1 MKDKITYAIS
11 LVAIYLIISCQAVQ
25 AQNPN
30 ALIGQLIGGDDMF
43 ELQKQ
48 HECLKDSIIPMLN
61 CMSEAMLA
69 VAFNQPDKG
78 IMAFEDLLSNE
89 DYQAQLGI
97 GTIANFIYLYADVYE
112 NKYDFI
118 GAVKLLQSF
127 LEQTKEVPLGQIRDI
142 LQNKLELNRSL
153 AKVKAFKVVRPDK
166 DCEIDFHLDK
176 AGRGES
182 LMVNAKINNIDL
194 PMIFDTGCPKY
205 SLLTES
211 TAKSLGLVKIAD
223 SIPMVGVGKGTAWL
237 GTTDSLSFGEVT
249 CYNPIFYVVPKIVT
263 DTTLNDF
270 AVLGA
275 DIFNALGEVIFR
287 PKKKKILFP
296 AQLSILPKS
305 GSNLVMKNR
314 QPYLRLSL
322 NSKPCLMHFDTG
334 NVQTYLTHHYYERN
348 KLGVN
353 KLGISD
359 SLRIG
364 GFGGVSTQK
373 SFRLPLTM
381 FELEGY
387 EFNFNHVQVSTE
399 KAMHSWCE
407 DGIFGTDFLQK
418 FDKVVLSYKHM
429 FISVE

>member
-1 MKDKITYAIS
+1 MKDKITYALS
-11 LVAIYLIISCQAVQ
+11 LVAIYLIISCQAIQ

-30 ALIGQLIGGDDMF
+30 ALIGQLIGGNDMF

-48 HECLKDSIIPMLN
+48 HILLKDSIIPMLD
-61 CMSEAMLA
+61 CMSEGMLA
-69 VAFNQPDKG
+69 IAFNQPEKG
-78 IMAFEDLLSNE
+78 IKAFEDLLSNE

-112 NKYDFI
+112 NKYDFKA
-118 GAVKLLQSF
+118 AVELLESF
-127 LEQTKEVPLGQIRDI
+127 LVQTKEVPLGQIRGI
-142 LQNKLELNRSL
+142 LQDKLELNRSL
-153 AKVKAFKVVRPDK
+153 AKAKAFKVVRPDK

-182 LMVNAKINNIDL
+182 LIVNAQINNTDL
-194 PMIFDTGCPKY
+194 SMIFDTGCPKY
-205 SLLTES
+205 SLLSES
-211 TAKSLGLVKIAD
+211 IAKRMGLVKIAD
-223 SIPMVGVGKGTAWL
+223 SISMVGVGKGTAWV
-237 GTTDSLSFGEVT
+237 GTTDSLSLGDVT

-275 DIFNALGEVIFR
+275 DILNALDEVIFL
-287 PKKKKILFP
+287 PKKNIILFP
-296 AQLSILPKS
+296 SQLSALPKS

-314 QPYLRLSL
+314 QPYLKLRL
-322 NSKPCLMHFDTG
+322 NRKPCLMHFDTG
-334 NVQTYLTHHYYERN
+334 NVQTYLTHHFYERN
-348 KLGVN
+348 KSDVECLG
-353 KLGISD
+353 LSD

-364 GFGGVSTQK
+364 GFGGISIQK
-373 SFRLPLTM
+373 SYRLPLTK
-381 FELEGY
+381 FELEEH
-387 EFNFNHVQVSTE
+387 EFNFNQVQVSTE
-399 KAMHSWCE
+399 AVMHTWCE

>member
-1 MKDKITYAIS
+1 MRRKILYTIS
-11 LVAIYLIISCQAVQ
+11 LVVIYLIISCQAIQ

-48 HECLKDSIIPMLN
+48 HELLKDSIIPMLD
-61 CMSEAMLA
+61 CMSEGMLA

-78 IMAFEDLLSNE
+78 IKALEDLLSNE

-97 GTIANFIYLYADVYE
+97 GTIANFIYLYADTYE
-112 NKYDFI
+112 NKYDFK

-127 LEQTKEVPLGQIRDI
+127 LEQTKDVPLGQIKGI
-142 LQNKLELNRSL
+142 LQNKLKLNRSL
-153 AKVKAFKVVRPDK
+153 AKADEFKIERPNK
-166 DCEIDFHLDK
+166 DCEIDFYLEK

-182 LMVNAKINNIDL
+182 LIVNAKINNTLL

-205 SLLTES
+205 SLLSES

-223 SIPMVGVGKGTAWL
+223 SISMVGVGKGAAWI
-237 GTTDSLSFGEVT
+237 GTTDSLRIGEVI
-249 CYNPIFYVVPKIVT
+249 CHNPIFYVVPQIVR
-263 DTTLNDF
+263 DSTLNDY

-275 DIFNALGEVIFR
+275 DIFNVLGEVDFY
-287 PKKKKILFP
+287 PKKNKIIFP
-296 AQLSILPKS
+296 AQLSVLPKS
-305 GSNLVMKNR
+305 GNNLMMKNR
-314 QPYLRLSL
+314 QPYLKL
-322 NSKPCLMHFDTG
+322 NLNAKSCLMHFDTG

-348 KLGVN
+348 KPSVE

-359 SLRIG
+359 SIRIG
-364 GFGGVSTQK
+364 GFGGISIQK
-373 SFRLPLTM
+373 SYRLPLTK
-381 FELEGY
+381 FELEGC
-387 EFNFNHVQVSTE
+387 EFNFNRVQVSTE
-399 KAMHSWCE
+399 TAMHTWSE

-418 FDKVVLSYKHM
+418 FEKIVLSYKHM